1 MAKLN
6 SLRRGVNTG
15 QPVATSQTLR
25 RYMRSD
31 SDFSYGMRKAVEEI
45 VEYGV
50 GKVGRSFVVEIP
62 EMSAIWDGE
71 TINIPPWA
79 KFRFSGGVNLSCIG
93 ADKPVFWV
101 RSDLDGYVPTGQY
114 LEGQHQLGELFDT
127 SNGVLVLR
135 DGNLTSG
142 GCPLRI
148 GSGDGVMGPSYGG
161 STSSNLPYTILVGI
175 GGIAFRGFDQSIQWT
190 NYRNFCVHL
199 HDVRGDG
206 NRKGFTTSTAA
217 GLDFG
222 ELTRCERIFL
232 SNNYLSNVELNAAHQ
247 FSFDHSSLTTPQEG
261 ASHIV
266 FNADH
271 AHVLFSNGR
280 FESGSAITLSSGD
293 FPRSMLSLTNVDVI
307 PTPKFGGA
315 MVPHH
320 LRKFFT
326 GGRHLVRGS
335 VVDFALSSNTPYI
348 STYAGV
354 ENYLLADEAVDVQI
368 SVISTK
374 QNPNSEFKNQA
385 PIQNRGQFVRSPR
398 NTIGTRG
405 WVSRNASVSTA
416 ADAAA
421 STVLGSN
428 PLTTA
433 TGQANVFVTMNGHPY
448 QTGDQVVVSGATDIN
463 GLLASDING
472 LRTVTSLNANS
483 FFFAA
488 AAGAANA
495 STAGGGSAVAIG
507 RPAIALS
514 LSNQQGQAVSPM
526 ARVLGGRRYAGDML
540 LKLMASPAPTSPFV
554 ANLRMMWYGG
564 SADHPVRGNPFDT
577 TNGSNVV
584 TLRWPGHGR
593 VDGDS
598 VTISGAADAGGIPAA
613 SINGVRA
620 VTVVDDD
627 RVTFVAGAAAT
638 ATAAAGASNQG
649 GTGVRVGVTN
659 EFLGFSTLMPQG
671 FVAGRTPSNYGVWM
685 RHGGTGIIQAPAGAE
700 WARLQL
706 ITNAGHTG
714 ELRIADSMAALA
726 EC

>member
-31 SDFSYGMRKAVEEI
+31 SDFSYGMRKAVEGI

-101 RSDLDGYVPTGQY
+101 RSDLPGYNPENQY
-114 LEGQHQLGELFDT
+114 LLAQHQLGELFDT
-127 SNGVLVLR
+127 RNGVLVLR
-135 DGNLTSG
+135 DGNRTAG
-142 GCPLRI
+142 GCPLRV
-148 GSGDGVMGPSYGG
+148 GSGDGFWGDEVPEGG
-161 STSSNLPYTILVGI
+161 SNLPYTILVGV
-175 GGIAFRGFDQSIQWT
+175 GGMSWRGFDQSIQLT
-190 NYRNFCVHL
+190 NMHTFCVTF
-199 HDVRGDG
+199 HDIY
-206 NRKGFTTSTAA
+206 TSGCNKNLVTSSAT
-217 GLDFG
+217 GRDFG
-222 ELTRCERIFL
+222 ELTRFERVFFA
-232 SNNYLSNVELNAAHQ
+232 NAYLSNVELNAAHQ
-247 FSFDHSSLTTPQEG
+247 LSFIHSSLTTPQEG
-261 ASHIV
+261 ADHIV

-280 FESGSAITLSSGD
+280 FESGEAITFSSGD
-293 FPRSMLSLTNVDVI
+293 FPRSMLSMANVDII
-307 PTPKFGGA
+307 PSPKKGSS
-315 MVPHH
+315 MVSLH
-320 LRKFFT
+320 LYKFFT
-326 GGRHLVRGS
+326 GGRHLVRGAA
-335 VVDFALSSNTPYI
+335 VDFALSSNTPYT
-348 STYAGV
+348 SEFAGAQ
-354 ENYLLADEAVDVQI
+354 NYLLADDAVDVQI
-368 SVISTK
+368 SVVATK
-374 QNPNSEFKNQA
+374 QSPNSEFRQQA
-385 PIQNRGQFVRSPR
+385 PIQSRRQFIRNPR
-398 NTIGTRG
+398 NAIGTRG
-405 WVSRNASVSTA
+405 WITRGATVTTVADTA
-416 ADAAA
+416 
-421 STVLGSN
+421 TTTTLGNN

-659 EFLGFSTLMPQG
+659 EFLGYSTVMPQG
-671 FVAGRTPSNYGVWM
+671 LVAGRTPSNYGVWM